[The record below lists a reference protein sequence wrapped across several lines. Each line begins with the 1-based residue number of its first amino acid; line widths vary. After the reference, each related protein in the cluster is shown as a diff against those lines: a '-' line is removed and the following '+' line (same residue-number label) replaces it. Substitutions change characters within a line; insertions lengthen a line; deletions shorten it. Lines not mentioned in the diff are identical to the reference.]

1 MEPEEVLEV
10 EGITFGSVLNNP
22 RILFCCVSAICGTM
36 NISYM
41 EPILAL
47 RMKFYEKDWGLVE

>member
-1 MEPEEVLEV
+1 MDPAEKLEV
-10 EGITFGSVLNNP
+10 NGITYSTVLNNP
-22 RILFCCVSAICGTM
+22 RILFCCLSAICGTM

-47 RMKFYEKDWGLVE
+47 RMKFYEADWGLHE

>member
-1 MEPEEVLEV
+1 MDPAELLEV
-10 EGITFGSVLNNP
+10 NGISYSSVLNNP
-22 RILFCCVSAICGTM
+22 RILFCCLSAICGTM

-47 RMKFYEKDWGLVE
+47 RMKFYEAEWGLHE

>member
-1 MEPEEVLEV
+1 MDPAEILEV
-10 EGITFGSVLNNP
+10 NGITYSTVINNP
-22 RILFCCVSAICGTM
+22 RILFCCLSAICGTM

-47 RMKFYEKDWGLVE
+47 RMKFYEADWGLHE